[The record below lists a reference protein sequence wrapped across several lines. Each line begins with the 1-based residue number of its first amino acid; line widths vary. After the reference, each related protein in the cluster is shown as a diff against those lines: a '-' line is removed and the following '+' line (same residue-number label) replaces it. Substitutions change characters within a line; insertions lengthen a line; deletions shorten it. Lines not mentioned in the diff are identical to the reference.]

1 MSCEGTQRHV
11 LPNNGQ
17 QHHGLQLQD
26 WGLPTNTKDMLEEHP
41 EQEKKQK
48 CRRAALPSPTH
59 TV

>member
-1 MSCEGTQRHV
+1 MSCPKTGR
-11 LPNNGQ
+11 Q
-17 QHHGLQLQD
+17 QLLD

-48 CRRAALPSPTH
+48 CRRAALPSLTH